1 MLLYNIDKEIMELA
15 ISKSKIMIYK
25 PNEIIFYQNS
35 TPLNLY
41 LVLNGEISFKRYSSL
56 DLLTMIGSEANIIP
70 SKRYSDIKHRYSK
83 MSRQSLQSMRN
94 SAFKNYQ
101 EDVNQKHL
109 FCGDFFFEE
118 NLVTKALYENCAVVE
133 KNSYV
138 LAINLN
144 VFNSYLKKNVSRTM
158 ESIKELVISRFPF
171 FKTLDNTMFKLY
183 MDNITKLFPKND
195 DIICKEN
202 ALSDK
207 LYLIY
212 QGKFAVQKNSK
223 NLGSLIFLNKGD
235 IFGYESLINLNP
247 KFETETKIN
256 VEINIE
262 KNEYDIVNKDNNSIL
277 LCFDIPFF
285 DELTTWKISKNLLTY
300 FKEQNDIIHNFENI
314 KNISSIIFEEKYNN
328 LAKSKRNRSLN
339 EHSKQNQMKEKKY
352 KLIFKSS
359 IDYKKNYTAD
369 KINNK
374 RKVSFLNNYTK
385 AFPKD
390 YLRNKIQKY
399 KLKDSHTINK
409 NKKSSYVSLLFNNL
423 GTKSHA
429 ITYKR
434 NEDIKEFITPSKKTE
449 IQDNNILF
457 ETNNESKHQNSNDKK
472 SLSSSLSN
480 LNGFNNNSNSTKSTI
495 GKRPPSGTNKIST
508 FGSTPSTTQY
518 KSRNRMKST
527 LLQNFMS
534 CNKNMTTN
542 KTTKKKKRIYFR
554 NGNNNICSIFNFSK
568 ITENRNPLNI
578 FSCMKLNKV
587 KYSLTVGKGKS
598 VDKRPNEQFVS
609 EYNFPFIYETH
620 EDEDVF

>member
-1 MLLYNIDKEIMELA
+1 MLLYNIDKEVMELA

-101 EDVNQKHL
+101 EDVNQRHL

-314 KNISSIIFEEKYNN
+314 KNISSMIFEEKYNN

-399 KLKDSHTINK
+399 KLKGSHTINK
-409 NKKSSYVSLLFNNL
+409 NKKTSYVSLLFNNL
-423 GTKSHA
+423 GTKNHA

-472 SLSSSLSN
+472 SISSSLSN
-480 LNGFNNNSNSTKSTI
+480 LNGVNNNSNSTKSTI

-518 KSRNRMKST
+518 KSRSRMNST

-578 FSCMKLNKV
+578 FPCMKLNKV

-609 EYNFPFIYETH
+609 EYNFPFIYEAH

>member
-1 MLLYNIDKEIMELA
+1 MLLYNIDKETMEEV
-15 ISKSKIMIYK
+15 ISKSKIMLYQ

-70 SKRYSDIKHRYSK
+70 SKRYSNIKYRNSK

-101 EDVNQKHL
+101 EDTNQKHL
-109 FCGDFFFEE
+109 ICGDFFFEE
-118 NLVTKALYENCAVVE
+118 NLVTKALYDNCAVVE
-133 KNSYV
+133 KNAYV

-144 VFNSYLKKNVSRTM
+144 VFNLYLKKNVSRTM

-339 EHSKQNQMKEKKY
+339 ENSKQNQMKEKKY

-359 IDYKKNYTAD
+359 IDYKKNYIAD

-409 NKKSSYVSLLFNNL
+409 NKKTSYVSLLFNNL

-457 ETNNESKHQNSNDKK
+457 GTNNESKHQNSNDKK
-472 SLSSSLSN
+472 SISSSLSN
-480 LNGFNNNSNSTKSTI
+480 LNGVNNNSNSTKSTI

>member
-1 MLLYNIDKEIMELA
+1 MELA

-101 EDVNQKHL
+101 EDVNQRHL

-158 ESIKELVISRFPF
+158 ENIKELVISRFPF

-339 EHSKQNQMKEKKY
+339 ENSKQNQMKEKKY

-369 KINNK
+369 KINKK

-457 ETNNESKHQNSNDKK
+457 ETNNESRHQNSNDKK
-472 SLSSSLSN
+472 SISSSLSN

-568 ITENRNPLNI
+568 ISENRNPLYI

-609 EYNFPFIYETH
+609 EYNFPFIYEAH

>member
-1 MLLYNIDKEIMELA
+1 MELA

-101 EDVNQKHL
+101 EDVNQRHL

-158 ESIKELVISRFPF
+158 ENIKELVISRFPF

-235 IFGYESLINLNP
+235 IFGY
-247 KFETETKIN
+247 
-256 VEINIE
+256 
-262 KNEYDIVNKDNNSIL
+262 
-277 LCFDIPFF
+277 
-285 DELTTWKISKNLLTY
+285 
-300 FKEQNDIIHNFENI
+300 
-314 KNISSIIFEEKYNN
+314 
-328 LAKSKRNRSLN
+328 
-339 EHSKQNQMKEKKY
+339 
-352 KLIFKSS
+352 
-359 IDYKKNYTAD
+359 
-369 KINNK
+369 
-374 RKVSFLNNYTK
+374 
-385 AFPKD
+385 
-390 YLRNKIQKY
+390 
-399 KLKDSHTINK
+399 
-409 NKKSSYVSLLFNNL
+409 
-423 GTKSHA
+423 
-429 ITYKR
+429 
-434 NEDIKEFITPSKKTE
+434 
-449 IQDNNILF
+449 
-457 ETNNESKHQNSNDKK
+457 
-472 SLSSSLSN
+472 
-480 LNGFNNNSNSTKSTI
+480 
-495 GKRPPSGTNKIST
+495 
-508 FGSTPSTTQY
+508 
-518 KSRNRMKST
+518 
-527 LLQNFMS
+527 
-534 CNKNMTTN
+534 
-542 KTTKKKKRIYFR
+542 
-554 NGNNNICSIFNFSK
+554 
-568 ITENRNPLNI
+568 
-578 FSCMKLNKV
+578 
-587 KYSLTVGKGKS
+587 
-598 VDKRPNEQFVS
+598 
-609 EYNFPFIYETH
+609 
-620 EDEDVF
+620 